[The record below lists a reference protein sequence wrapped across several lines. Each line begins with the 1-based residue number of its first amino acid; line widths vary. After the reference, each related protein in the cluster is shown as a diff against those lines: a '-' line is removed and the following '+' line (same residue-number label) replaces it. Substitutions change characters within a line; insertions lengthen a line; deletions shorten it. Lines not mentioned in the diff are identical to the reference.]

1 MSGSRGSGDAAA
13 VVIFIILVG
22 MAYNYMKEYWPYI
35 AGVAAIILLF
45 IIIGAVRSRKRK
57 RALQQRQ
64 VQKSAPSA
72 PTPPPPA
79 PPAPPK
85 PEEAA
90 EEPEISI
97 PEAVEGKKLAYHY
110 DDVSIIPA
118 MGAAGI
124 VQATVPLTFSEHQGT
139 VYVLQ
144 RDRLIG
150 NLKENRI
157 AGMVRDWK
165 KNGDPVLS
173 YISRFSSDNTS
184 AEIAIFFYRDQ
195 ARRVLEQFAGEKQY
209 KLTGKPDEFAGG
221 YQPGDACSVEEDLD
235 KEDKYQVI
243 HEGTRI
249 GYLPAAALTYAED
262 QGISP
267 EDLKVYIADVEY
279 DDERERDII
288 HVYLS
293 V

>member
-1 MSGSRGSGDAAA
+1 MSGGRSSGDAAA
-13 VVIFIILVG
+13 VVIFIILAA

-64 VQKSAPSA
+64 AQKSAPSA
-72 PTPPPPA
+72 SSPPPA
-79 PPAPPK
+79 PPSPPK
-85 PEEAA
+85 K
-90 EEPEISI
+90 EEPAED
-97 PEAVEGKKLAYHY
+97 PEVSVPDIVNGKKLAYHY
-110 DDVSIIPA
+110 DDVSIVPA
-118 MGAAGI
+118 MGAAGM
-124 VQATVPLTFSEHQGT
+124 VQATVPLTFSEHSGT
-139 VYVLQ
+139 VYILQ
-144 RDRLIG
+144 QNRLIG
-150 NLKENRI
+150 NLKETKI
-157 AGMVRDWK
+157 ADMVRDGQ
-165 KNGDPVLS
+165 KNGDPIVS

-184 AEIAIFFYRDQ
+184 AEITIFFYRDQ
-195 ARRVLEQFAGEKQY
+195 TKRILERFSGEKQY

-221 YQPGDACSVEEDLD
+221 YQPGDACSVEADLD

-243 HEGTRI
+243 HDGTRI

>member
-1 MSGSRGSGDAAA
+1 
-13 VVIFIILVG
+13 
-22 MAYNYMKEYWPYI
+22 MKY
-35 AGVAAIILLF
+35 L
-45 IIIGAVRSRKRK
+45 IIGAAVAVVLVLISAAKKPKNKK
-57 RALQQRQ
+57 RAVPPKRPPE
-64 VQKSAPSA
+64 SPAPA
-72 PTPPPPA
+72 PA

-85 PEEAA
+85 QEEAA

-110 DDVSIIPA
+110 DDVSIIPVI
-118 MGAAGI
+118 GAAGI

-195 ARRVLEQFAGEKQY
+195 ARLVLERFAGEKQY
-209 KLTGKPDEFAGG
+209 KLTGKPDEFAEG
-221 YQPGDACSVEEDLD
+221 YQPGDACSIEADPD